1 MPLVTIQIGVTLK
14 REIQLSFTLPV
25 LLKWIHLMATV
36 AWIGG
41 MFTNFFIYIPS
52 VGKTLDAPVAGKLM
66 AVVMKRFRILV
77 YVSMTVFLITGIIMG
92 AIHLESSAILSNKNQ
107 MVAILIF
114 KVPLYI
120 LMVILAI
127 VAFELVAPRVAR
139 LAKDG
144 PSQKLQRA
152 QRNQKI
158 LAFTGFLLGMLVI
171 ALSAM
176 L

>member
-1 MPLVTIQIGVTLK
+1 MDLFLPL
-14 REIQLSFTLPV
+14 

-41 MFTNFFIYIPS
+41 MFTNFLIYIPS
-52 VGKTLDAPVAGKLM
+52 IGKTLEPQLAGKLT
-66 AVVMKRFRILV
+66 ATVMKRFRILI
-77 YVSMTVFLITGIIMG
+77 YISMAAFLISGIMMASLHLDSG
-92 AIHLESSAILSNKNQ
+92 AIVSSRIQ

-127 VAFELVAPRVAR
+127 IAFEIVAPRVAR
-139 LAKDG
+139 IAADG
-144 PSQKLQRA
+144 PSPKLQRA
-152 QRNQKI
+152 QRSQKI
-158 LAFTGFLLGMLVI
+158 LAMIGFLLGLLVL
-171 ALSAM
+171 ALSTM

>member
-1 MPLVTIQIGVTLK
+1 MDL
-14 REIQLSFTLPV
+14 FLPV

-41 MFTNFFIYIPS
+41 MFTNFLIYIPS
-52 VGKTLDAPVAGKLM
+52 IGKTLDPQLAGKLM
-66 AVVMKRFRILV
+66 ATLMKRFRILI
-77 YVSMTVFLITGIIMG
+77 YISMAAFLISGLIMASLHLDSG
-92 AIHLESSAILSNKNQ
+92 AVVSSRNQ
-107 MVAILIF
+107 MIVILIF

-127 VAFELVAPRVAR
+127 IAFEIVAPRVAR
-139 LAKDG
+139 IAADG
-144 PSQKLQRA
+144 PSPKLRRA
-152 QRNQKI
+152 QRTQKI
-158 LAFTGFLLGMLVI
+158 LAMTGFLLGLLVL

>member
-1 MPLVTIQIGVTLK
+1 MIIVTIHVGVTLK
-14 REIQLSFTLPV
+14 REIQLTVTLTV

-52 VGKTLDAPVAGKLM
+52 IAKTLEPPLAGKLM
-66 AVVMKRFRILV
+66 ATVMKRFRILV
-77 YVSMTVFLITGIIMG
+77 YLSMTVFLISGITMG
-92 AIHLESSAILSNKNQ
+92 SLHLDSGASLSYKNL
-107 MVAILIF
+107 MIAILIF

-120 LMVILAI
+120 VMVILAI
-127 VAFELVAPRVAR
+127 VAFEIVAPRVAR

-144 PSQKLQRA
+144 PSPELQRA
-152 QRNQKI
+152 QRTQKI
-158 LAFTGFLLGMLVI
+158 LAFAGFLLGVLVI
-171 ALSAM
+171 AFSAM